1 MSQNSLNDF
10 DPNLRQQALREEIAN
25 AGFPEPGT
33 YLNAHAHTFFSFNY
47 KGYSPSRFA
56 FEAKREGLE
65 MAGIVDFDVLDGL
78 EEFWQASRLLDL
90 KACVGIE
97 SRVFVPEF
105 ADRVINSPGEPGI
118 SYHMG
123 TGFTTV
129 EIPEEAQVFLD
140 GMRGTSEQ
148 RNRAMLERVNAFLD
162 PLTLNY
168 EQDVMPLTPKGNAT
182 ERHLCLAYARK
193 ASRQYPE
200 ETALR
205 AFWGDKLGVM
215 PDELKDLPDGRSMT
229 DLIRA
234 KTMKKG
240 GAGYVQ
246 PDSGSF
252 PKMSEMNEFV
262 LKCEALPTFTWL
274 DGTSEGERAIEEL
287 IEVGRSSGAVVFNV
301 IPDRNFTPGAPDQKL
316 ANLLEIVRITQDL
329 GLPLLGGTEMNSP
342 GQKFV
347 DDFSCAEL
355 APLHPVFLRGSRILH
370 AHSTLQK
377 LAGMGYLSQWASD
390 QFSDIFEKN
399 SFYEEFGELFSPRAD
414 QALGDRLN
422 SKVSSAEALTLARQ
436 AMSQVS

>member
-1 MSQNSLNDF
+1 MSENSLNDF
-10 DPNLRQQALREEIAN
+10 DPKVRQLTLREELDN
-25 AGFPEPGT
+25 AEFPEPGSFV
-33 YLNAHAHTFFSFNY
+33 NAHAHTFFSFNY

-56 FEAKREGLE
+56 LEAKRQGLE
-65 MAGIVDFDVLDGL
+65 MGGIVDFDVLDGL
-78 EEFWQASRLLDL
+78 EEFWEASRLLDL

-123 TGFTTV
+123 TGFTSV
-129 EIPEEAQVFLD
+129 DIPEEAQAFLD

-148 RNRAMLERVNAFLD
+148 RNRAMLERVNAFLE
-162 PLTLNY
+162 PLALDY
-168 EQDVMPLTPKGNAT
+168 EQDVLPLTPKGNAT

-193 ASRQYPE
+193 AAQEYADESS
-200 ETALR
+200 LR
-205 AFWGDKLGVM
+205 AFWADKLGVA
-215 PDELKDLPDGRSMT
+215 PGDLKDLPDGRGMT

-252 PKMSEMNEFV
+252 PQMSEMNEFV
-262 LKCEALPTFTWL
+262 LKCDALPTFTWL
-274 DGTSEGERAIEEL
+274 DGTSEGEQAIEEL
-287 IEVGRSSGAVVFNV
+287 IEVGRASGAVVFNV
-301 IPDRNFTPGAPDQKL
+301 IPDRNYTPGVHDQKL
-316 ANLLEIVRITQDL
+316 TNLLEIVRITEDL

-347 DDFSCAEL
+347 DDFSSAEL

-377 LAGMGYLSQWASD
+377 LGGMGYLSEWAVD
-390 QFSDIFEKN
+390 QFSDVFQKN
-399 SFYEEFGELFSPRAD
+399 SFYEEFGEVFSPRAD
-414 QALGDRLN
+414 QALGDRIG
-422 SKVSSAEALTLARQ
+422 SAQSSAEVLALARQ
-436 AMSQVS
+436 AMSEFS

>member
-56 FEAKREGLE
+56 LEAKREGLE

-229 DLIRA
+229 D
-234 KTMKKG
+234 
-240 GAGYVQ
+240 
-246 PDSGSF
+246 
-252 PKMSEMNEFV
+252 
-262 LKCEALPTFTWL
+262 
-274 DGTSEGERAIEEL
+274 
-287 IEVGRSSGAVVFNV
+287 
-301 IPDRNFTPGAPDQKL
+301 
-316 ANLLEIVRITQDL
+316 
-329 GLPLLGGTEMNSP
+329 
-342 GQKFV
+342 
-347 DDFSCAEL
+347 
-355 APLHPVFLRGSRILH
+355 
-370 AHSTLQK
+370 
-377 LAGMGYLSQWASD
+377 
-390 QFSDIFEKN
+390 
-399 SFYEEFGELFSPRAD
+399 
-414 QALGDRLN
+414 
-422 SKVSSAEALTLARQ
+422 
-436 AMSQVS
+436 